1 MLFTRVGNVHPRWEC
16 NIPTK
21 GEQHACYMA
30 EHLTIDLLY
39 NYHMHNMYA
48 SNITAH
54 VKGD

>member
-1 MLFTRVGNVHPRWEC
+1 MLPEASAEG

-30 EHLTIDLLY
+30 EHLTFVISLSY
-39 NYHMHNMYA
+39 GQC
-48 SNITAH
+48 NITAH